1 MAINKENI
9 QAAYLALI
17 QKNIADTDG
26 EITQE
31 AAAKAFV
38 DFVVDIVQS
47 ADVVIATGTIIDQ
60 VTGQAVGTKNLLPIT
75 LTTPLK

>member
-47 ADVVIATGTIIDQ
+47 ADVVIAPNTIIDQ
-60 VTGQAVGTKNLLPIT
+60 VTGEATGVKNESAIT
-75 LTTPLK
+75 LKTPLK